1 VAFDVFSQKVNGG
14 DSHTNSKG
22 NSCSSAIEYGKT
34 YKINSG
40 VMLTG
45 IFFMV
50 ACGLTIMQTV

>member
-1 VAFDVFSQKVNGG
+1 VFSQKVNGG